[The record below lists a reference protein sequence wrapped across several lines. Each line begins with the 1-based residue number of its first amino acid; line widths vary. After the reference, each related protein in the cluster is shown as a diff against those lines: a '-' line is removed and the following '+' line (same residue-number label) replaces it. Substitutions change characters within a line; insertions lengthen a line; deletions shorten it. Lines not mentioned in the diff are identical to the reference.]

1 MIRRV
6 LTTPTAAIA
15 AVVALGATSAVG
27 ANLASSNHGGD
38 ASSHRAKTAT
48 LKGSGKTPLEA
59 IPRSGQGALPTAGS
73 SPTPATTATAASTTT
88 WTPRPA
94 QFPKTVTTKDI
105 PIRMSDGTV
114 LRADLTQPADASGKA
129 ISARMP
135 VVVTI
140 TAYNK
145 SAQSEIPGLAG
156 GSPDYL
162 VQRGYDQLTV
172 DARGTGS
179 SGGRWCSFCT
189 REDTDATEIMN
200 WAHSQRWS
208 NGSTAMRGPSYMGID
223 QIFAAAG
230 HPAGLKAIFPQ
241 VPAYDVY
248 RDVVASGGQIDV
260 GFIPLWLGLVTF
272 TGVIPPSTPSS
283 NALGGYLST
292 LLQHGQAAATFTG
305 PLMLEAL
312 FGQQPAYDG
321 PFYSQRSPGTVISK
335 VNVPTFI
342 VGGEYDIFQRGEP
355 MLFDNLNRRGV
366 PSKIIIGPWN
376 HLQASAGTGL
386 ADAGYGDLSA
396 LQLRW
401 FDHYVKGMPD
411 PTLNSSIPNLTYYE
425 IGSGQWRHASTYLG
439 SDRRAVRYNLSGTST
454 TAGAAGALTPGA
466 PTTGKSAIY
475 PIAVAGLCTR
485 STDQWTA
492 GVASELPIFGPCL
505 TNNAWN
511 DRAGVVFSSAPVTR
525 AVRFQG
531 PIDAHLNVSSSTGD
545 GLLSVAVE
553 DEAPDGTVTRITG
566 GWQVISLRALITSK
580 SRYLNGQL
588 IQPYHP
594 FTKASQRALRA
605 GQITP
610 VDVEVFPTGAVIQP
624 GHRLRIAIQSFDV
637 PHLLSPL
644 PNLPTSLGV
653 ISLHT
658 SAAAPSWIEL
668 PGVL

>member
-1 MIRRV
+1 
-6 LTTPTAAIA
+6 
-15 AVVALGATSAVG
+15 
-27 ANLASSNHGGD
+27 
-38 ASSHRAKTAT
+38 
-48 LKGSGKTPLEA
+48 
-59 IPRSGQGALPTAGS
+59 
-73 SPTPATTATAASTTT
+73 
-88 WTPRPA
+88 
-94 QFPKTVTTKDI
+94 
-105 PIRMSDGTV
+105 MSDGVV
-114 LRADLTQPADASGKA
+114 LRADVLRPADAAGQA
-129 ISARMP
+129 ITTKLP

-145 SAQSEIPGLAG
+145 SVQSNAGGLAG
-156 GSPDYL
+156 GPPSYL
-162 VQRGYDQLTV
+162 VQRGYIQVTV

-179 SGGRWCSFCT
+179 SGGQWCSFCT
-189 REDTDATEIMN
+189 RENTDATEVMN
-200 WAHSQRWS
+200 WAHSQPWS
-208 NGSTAMRGPSYMGID
+208 NGDTAMRGPSYMGID

-230 HPAGLKAIFPQ
+230 HPVGLKAIFPQ

-260 GFIPLWLGLVTF
+260 GFIPLWLGLVTV
-272 TGVIPPSTPSS
+272 TGIIPPTAPTS
-283 NALGGYLST
+283 NSLADYLST
-292 LLQHGQAAATFTG
+292 LTAHGQGAANFTG
-305 PLMLEAL
+305 PLMLAAL
-312 FGQQPAYDG
+312 FGGASAYDG

-335 VNVPTFI
+335 VDVPTFI

-386 ADAGYGDLSA
+386 ANAGYGDLDA

-425 IGSGQWRHASTYLG
+425 IGSGQWRHESSYLG
-439 SDRRAVRYNLSGTST
+439 SDRQAVRYDLSGTST
-454 TAGAAGALTPGA
+454 TGSTAGSL
-466 PTTGKSAIY
+466 TTGGVQSGTSAIP

-505 TNNAWN
+505 SNNAPN
-511 DRAGVVFSSAPVTR
+511 DKTGVVFSTAPLAR
-525 AVRFQG
+525 PFRFQG
-531 PIDAHLNVSSSTGD
+531 PIDAHLNVSSTTGD
-545 GLLSVAVE
+545 GLLSVSVE

-566 GWQVISLRALITSK
+566 GWQVISLRTLIASQ
-580 SRYLNGQL
+580 SRYLDGQL

-594 FTKASQRALRA
+594 FTKASQHALA
-605 GQITP
+605 SGQVAP
-610 VDVEVFPTGAVIQP
+610 VDVEVFPTGAAILP
-624 GHRLRIAIQSFDV
+624 GHRLRIAIQAFDV
-637 PHLLSPL
+637 PHLLAPI
-644 PNLPTSLGV
+644 PNLLGDLGV

-658 SAAAPSWIEL
+658 SAAQPSWVEL